1 LLSSF
6 FYLGPADAGLL
17 QAQHEPWLVLLSV
30 LVAMLASAMAL
41 QLAGIARRSSQ
52 LGLARIALGTG
63 ALSLGAGVWAMHFIG
78 MLAFQLCTTVR
89 YSPAITIGS
98 MLPSLGASYVALWV
112 LSRRQVQRRQLWLGG
127 GLVGAGIGLMH
138 YGGMAALQMAPVLR
152 YDPVWFAASLVVAV
166 ALAVLALWIRFE
178 LARRRWLSAGQAIAL
193 GGVVM
198 GLAISGMHY
207 TAMAAARFVG
217 QDEPGFV
224 ADLGRNSSLA
234 LTIALITLLIC
245 AMTAAVNAA
254 LRYRQVY
261 RHLARSQARLQAI
274 LSTAAD
280 GVISMNPQGEI
291 LALNPAAEQIFGAP
305 ATQLTGR
312 SINLLLPDLRG
323 DGDPA
328 EGRAHP
334 GLVPGVRELT
344 AQRLDGRQLPIRL
357 ALGQAPDAEE
367 SLWVAF
373 VTDLTERQRIENAL
387 AESEHQHRSLIANI
401 PGVTFRCVYRRDQG
415 WGDLVFISDAAEFL
429 TGWPVRAFTA
439 GEVQLEALIH
449 PADRERVQRLRQRS
463 LADTGACALEY
474 RLLSRSGV
482 EHWVSETSAAVR
494 DAQRRQRWVDGILM
508 DITEAKLRNAD
519 FESVVQAINR
529 ALVVIEFDLDGCIL
543 NVSDKFLQLVGYEA
557 HELIGQHHRLLCLPE
572 EVAGADYQAHWQ
584 ALRRGEFRTG
594 EYHRL
599 GKHGKDIWIH
609 ATYNPILDADGAPR
623 RIIKFVN
630 DLSERHAMELDLR
643 LAKDKAE
650 QAAASKSTF
659 LANMSHEIRTPM
671 NAIIG
676 FTEVVLES
684 ELSEAQRQHLNTINR
699 SARSLLSLLNDI
711 LDTAKM
717 EHGSVV
723 LEPRDFSLRDL
734 CRDLLATLHLG
745 AAAKGLGLSL
755 DYPDELPEFF
765 LGDALRL
772 QQVLLNLLGNAIKFT
787 EQGQVRLVVRY
798 PDAPQTQPQ
807 PQPQTLRVDV
817 IDTGIGIPAD
827 RLERI
832 FDPFSQAD
840 ATMTR
845 RFGGTGLGTTIAR
858 QLVQLMGGD
867 ISVSSTLGQGSTF
880 TVQVP
885 LPLGQPP
892 AQPADAAA
900 GLSLPPLRIL
910 VADDVA
916 QNLELLTLRLGRLGH
931 QLATASDGE
940 QALVLAQSQA
950 FDVILMDVQMPLLD
964 GLAATRRLR
973 QWERQTGRPAV
984 PVVALTASVLEE
996 DRRATQDAGMNGFAV
1011 KPVELPRLLAEIARV
1026 TGLAPDGASAM
1037 PATAEIAHAAPAQP
1051 EGVDWARGAELWGD
1065 VNTLQTRIRQ
1075 FLTEALQGL
1084 PLAGPPGDTTAQRA
1098 TAHRLQGAAA
1108 NLALPRVQALA
1119 AELEQGATAQAQ
1131 AQHQP
1136 ESQAQVEALVEAQWA
1151 VLRAEMQA
1159 LLDRLPATAATH
1171 PSAPVAPALQ
1181 AADLHT
1187 LQQHLQ
1193 RGELAEEALRRVC
1206 AALNADSREALQ
1218 VAVDNFDFDRAQ
1230 GLIEALLQQL
1240 PLSDDGAQP

>member
-1 LLSSF
+1 MLSSF
-6 FYLGPADAGLL
+6 FYVGSADAGLL
-17 QAQHEPWLVLLSV
+17 QGQHEPWLVLLSV
-30 LVAMLASAMAL
+30 LVAMLSSAMAL

-89 YSPAITIGS
+89 YAPAITIGS

-112 LSRRQVQRRQLWLGG
+112 LSRRQVRRGQLVLGG
-127 GLVGAGIGLMH
+127 ALVGAGIGLMH

-152 YDPVWFAASLVVAV
+152 YDPVWFAASLGVAV
-166 ALAVLALWIRFE
+166 GLAVLALWIRFE
-178 LARRRWLSAGQAIAL
+178 LARRRRLTPGQAIAL
-193 GGVVM
+193 GGMVM

-224 ADLGRNSSLA
+224 ADLGKSSSLA

-274 LSTAAD
+274 LNTAAD
-280 GVISMNPQGEI
+280 GVISMNPQGLI
-291 LALNPAAEQIFGAP
+291 LALNPAAEQLFGAP
-305 ATQLTGR
+305 ATELTGR

-323 DGDPA
+323 DGDHL
-328 EGRAHP
+328 EGQPHP
-334 GLVPGVRELT
+334 GLMPGVRELT
-344 AQRLDGRQLPIRL
+344 AQRADGRLLPIRL
-357 ALGQAPDAEE
+357 ALGQAADADE

-373 VTDLTERQRIENAL
+373 VTDLSERQRIENAL

-401 PGVTFRCVYRRDQG
+401 PGVTFRCAYRRERG
-415 WGDLVFISDAAEFL
+415 WGELVFISDAADVL
-429 TGWPVRAFTA
+429 TGWPATAFTA

-449 PADRERVQRLRQRS
+449 PIDRERVQRQRQQA
-463 LADTGACALEY
+463 LAETGACALEY
-474 RLLSRSGV
+474 RLLSRGGT

-529 ALVVIEFDLDGCIL
+529 ALVVIEFDLEGRIL
-543 NVSDKFLQLVGYEA
+543 NASDKFLQLAGYA
-557 HELIGQHHRLLCLPE
+557 PDELIGQHHRLLCLPE
-572 EVAGADYQAHWQ
+572 EVAGQAYAEHWQ
-584 ALRRGEFRTG
+584 ALRRGEFRSG

-650 QAAASKSTF
+650 HAAASKSTF

-684 ELSEAQRQHLNTINR
+684 QLSETQRQHLNTINR

-723 LEPRDFSLRDL
+723 LEPRDFSLREL
-734 CRDLLATLHLG
+734 CRDLLATLRLG
-745 AAAKGLGLSL
+745 AAAKGLGLGL
-755 DYPDELPEFF
+755 EYPDELPEFF
-765 LGDALRL
+765 VGDALRL

-787 EQGQVRLVVRY
+787 ERGQVRLVVHY
-798 PDAPQTQPQ
+798 LSPT
-807 PQPQTLRVDV
+807 QTLQVQV
-817 IDTGIGIPAD
+817 CDTGIGIPAD

-840 ATMTR
+840 ASMTR

-880 TVQVP
+880 SVQVP
-885 LPLGQPP
+885 LPLGQAP
-892 AQPADAAA
+892 APTSDAAD
-900 GLSLPPLRIL
+900 GLDLPPLRIL
-910 VADDVA
+910 VADDVP
-916 QNLELLTLRLGRLGH
+916 QNLELLSLRLGRLGH

-940 QALVLAQSQA
+940 QALALAQNQS
-950 FDVILMDVQMPLLD
+950 FDVILMDVQMPVLD
-964 GLAATRRLR
+964 GLSATRRLR
-973 QWERQTGRPAV
+973 QWERQSARPPV

-996 DRRATQDAGMNGFAV
+996 DRRATLDAGMNGFAV

-1026 TGLAPDGASAM
+1026 TGLAINPQAAAAEPASG
-1037 PATAEIAHAAPAQP
+1037 PQAAAGQA
-1051 EGVDWARGAELWGD
+1051 EGVDWTRGAELWGD
-1065 VNTLQTRIRQ
+1065 VQTLQTRIRQ
-1075 FLTEALQGL
+1075 FLTEALRGL
-1084 PLAGPPGDTTAQRA
+1084 PPDTPLGDEPAQRA

-1119 AELEQGATAQAQ
+1119 ADLEQGALARPQ
-1131 AQHQP
+1131 
-1136 ESQAQVEALVEAQWA
+1136 AQWA
-1151 VLRAEMQA
+1151 ALRAEMQA
-1159 LLDRLPATAATH
+1159 LLDRLPAAPLAAVEAQAHLLLQPEDLRT
-1171 PSAPVAPALQ
+1171 LQ
-1181 AADLHT
+1181 A
-1187 LQQHLQ
+1187 HLQ
-1193 RGELAEEALRRVC
+1193 RGELAEDALQRVY
-1206 AALNADSREALQ
+1206 AAVDADRREALQ
-1218 VAVDNFDFDRAQ
+1218 AAVDSFDFDQALRQ
-1230 GLIEALLQQL
+1230 VDALLKHL
-1240 PLSDDGAQP
+1240 TPSEPGAPT

>member
-1 LLSSF
+1 MLSSF
-6 FYLGPADAGLL
+6 FYFGPADAGIL
-17 QAQHEPWLVLLSV
+17 QGQHEPWLVLLSV
-30 LVAMLASAMAL
+30 LVAMLASSMAL

-63 ALSLGAGVWAMHFIG
+63 AMSLGAGVWAMHFIG

-112 LSRRQVQRRQLWLGG
+112 LSRRQVQRGQL
-127 GLVGAGIGLMH
+127 LVGGALVGVGIGLMH
-138 YGGMAALQMAPVLR
+138 YGGMAALEMAPVLR
-152 YDPVWFAASLVVAV
+152 YDPRWFAASLVVAV

-178 LARRRWLSAGQAIAL
+178 LARRRWLTPGQAITL
-193 GGVVM
+193 GGGVM

-217 QDEPGFV
+217 QEEPGFV
-224 ADLGRNSSLA
+224 ADPGRNSSLA

-274 LSTAAD
+274 LNTAAD
-280 GVISMNPQGEI
+280 GVISMNPQGVI
-291 LALNPAAEQIFGAP
+291 LAVNPAAEQIFGAP
-305 ATQLTGR
+305 AAQLAGR
-312 SINLLLPDLRG
+312 SIQLLLPDLRG

-328 EGRAHP
+328 EGPTHP
-334 GLVPGVRELT
+334 GLVAGVRELT
-344 AQRLDGRQLPIRL
+344 AQRLDGRLLPIRL
-357 ALGQAPDAEE
+357 ALGQAADAEE

-401 PGVTFRCVYRRDQG
+401 PGVTFRCAYRRDKG
-415 WGDLVFISDAAEFL
+415 WGELVFISDAAEPL
-429 TGWPVRAFTA
+429 TGWPVTAFTA
-439 GEVQLEALIH
+439 GEVQLDALIH
-449 PADRERVQRLRQRS
+449 PADRERVQRQRQQA
-463 LADTGACALEY
+463 LAETGACALEY
-474 RLLSRSGV
+474 RVLSRSGV

-508 DITEAKLRNAD
+508 DITDAKLRNAD

-529 ALVVIEFDLDGCIL
+529 ALVVIEFDLDGRIL
-543 NVSDKFLQLVGYEA
+543 SASDKFLQLVGYES

-572 EVAGADYQAHWQ
+572 EVVSDDYRAHWQ
-584 ALRRGEFRTG
+584 ALRQGEFRSG
-594 EYHRL
+594 EYHRV

-609 ATYNPILDADGAPR
+609 ATYNPILDAEGAPR

-684 ELSEAQRQHLNTINR
+684 QLSEAQRQHLNTINR
-699 SARSLLSLLNDI
+699 SARSLLGLLNDI

-723 LEPRDFSLRDL
+723 LEPRDFSLREL
-734 CRDLLATLHLG
+734 CRDLLATLRLG
-745 AAAKGLGLSL
+745 AATKGLDLAL
-755 DYPDELPEFF
+755 DYPEELPEFF

-787 EQGQVRLVVRY
+787 EQGQVRLVVRH
-798 PDAPQTQPQ
+798 PG
-807 PQPQTLRVDV
+807 QTLRVDV
-817 IDTGIGIPAD
+817 VDTGIGIPAD

-840 ATMTR
+840 ASMTR

-858 QLVQLMGGD
+858 QLVQLMGGE
-867 ISVSSTLGQGSTF
+867 ISVSSALGQGSTF
-880 TVQVP
+880 SVQVP
-885 LPLGQPP
+885 LPLGRPP
-892 AQPADAAA
+892 AQAA
-900 GLSLPPLRIL
+900 GAPAGLNLPPLRIL

-931 QLATASDGE
+931 QLTTASDGE
-940 QALVLAQSQA
+940 QALALAQSQS

-973 QWERQTGRPAV
+973 QWERQAGRPTV

-996 DRRATQDAGMNGFAV
+996 DRRATQEAGMNGFVV
-1011 KPVELPRLLAEIARV
+1011 KPVELSRLLAEIARV
-1026 TGLAPDGASAM
+1026 TGLVQAASWQVPTSSDGGSNAD
-1037 PATAEIAHAAPAQP
+1037 PHLT
-1051 EGVDWARGAELWGD
+1051 EGVDWVRGAAMWGD
-1065 VNTLQTRIRQ
+1065 VQTLQTRIRQ

-1084 PLAGPPGDTTAQRA
+1084 PPEGSPGDEPAQRA
-1098 TAHRLQGAAA
+1098 TAHRLHGAAA
-1108 NLALPRVQALA
+1108 NLALPRVQAMA
-1119 AELEQGATAQAQ
+1119 AELEQGVAV
-1131 AQHQP
+1131 QP
-1136 ESQAQVEALVEAQWA
+1136 HAQWA
-1151 VLRAEMQA
+1151 ALRTEMLA
-1159 LLDRLPATAATH
+1159 LLDRLPQAPVTAAASEPAATVLNADDLH
-1171 PSAPVAPALQ
+1171 ALQ
-1181 AADLHT
+1181 
-1187 LQQHLQ
+1187 QNLQ
-1193 RGELAEEALRRVC
+1193 RGELAEEALQRVC
-1206 AALNADSREALQ
+1206 AAVSADTREALQ
-1218 VAVDNFDFDRAQ
+1218 TAVDSFDFDRAL
-1230 GLIEALLQQL
+1230 GLVKALLQQT
-1240 PLSDDGAQP
+1240 PSEPGAQP

>member
-1 LLSSF
+1 
-6 FYLGPADAGLL
+6 
-17 QAQHEPWLVLLSV
+17 V
-30 LVAMLASAMAL
+30 
-41 QLAGIARRSSQ
+41 
-52 LGLARIALGTG
+52 
-63 ALSLGAGVWAMHFIG
+63 GV
-78 MLAFQLCTTVR
+78 
-89 YSPAITIGS
+89 
-98 MLPSLGASYVALWV
+98 
-112 LSRRQVQRRQLWLGG
+112 
-127 GLVGAGIGLMH
+127 GIGLMH
-138 YGGMAALQMAPVLR
+138 YGGMAALEMAPVLR
-152 YDPVWFAASLVVAV
+152 YDPLWFGASLVVAV
-166 ALAVLALWIRFE
+166 GLAVLALWIRFE
-178 LARRRWLSAGQAIAL
+178 LARRRWLTAGQAIAL

-274 LSTAAD
+274 LNTAAD
-280 GVISMNPQGEI
+280 GVINMNLQGVI
-291 LALNPAAEQIFGAP
+291 LGLNPAAEQIFGAP
-305 ATQLTGR
+305 AAQLTGR

-323 DGDPA
+323 DGDQA
-328 EGRAHP
+328 EGQTHP

-357 ALGQAPDAEE
+357 ALGQAADAEE

-401 PGVTFRCVYRRDQG
+401 PGVTFRCAYRRDRG
-415 WGDLVFISDAAEFL
+415 WGELVFISDAAESL
-429 TGWPVRAFTA
+429 TGWPVTAFTA
-439 GEVQLEALIH
+439 GEVSLEALIH
-449 PADRERVQRLRQRS
+449 PADRERVQRLRQQA

-474 RLLSRSGV
+474 RVLSRSGV

-529 ALVVIEFDLDGCIL
+529 ALVVIEFDLDGRIL
-543 NVSDKFLQLVGYEA
+543 NASDKFLQLVGYES
-557 HELIGQHHRLLCLPE
+557 HELVGQFHRLLCLPE
-572 EVAGADYQAHWQ
+572 EVAGTDYQAHWQ
-584 ALRRGEFRTG
+584 ALRQGEFRSG

-609 ATYNPILDADGAPR
+609 ATYSPILDADGAPR

-699 SARSLLSLLNDI
+699 SARSLLGLLNDI

-723 LEPRDFSLRDL
+723 LEPRDFSLREL
-734 CRDLLATLHLG
+734 CRDLLATLRLG
-745 AAAKGLGLSL
+745 AAAKGLGLAL

-787 EQGQVRLVVRY
+787 EQGQVRLAVRY
-798 PDAPQTQPQ
+798 QG
-807 PQPQTLRVDV
+807 QTLRVDV
-817 IDTGIGIPAD
+817 VDTGIGIPAD

-840 ATMTR
+840 ASMTR

-858 QLVQLMGGD
+858 QLVQLMGGE
-867 ISVSSTLGQGSTF
+867 ISVSSTLGRGSTF
-880 TVQVP
+880 SVQVP

-892 AQPADAAA
+892 AQLADTAG

-940 QALVLAQSQA
+940 QALALAQSQA

-964 GLAATRRLR
+964 GLGATRRLR
-973 QWERQTGRPAV
+973 QWERQTGRPPV

-1026 TGLAPDGASAM
+1026 TGLAH
-1037 PATAEIAHAAPAQP
+1037 PAPLAGRDAVAAPQGLAHAAPGQP
-1051 EGVDWARGAELWGD
+1051 EGVDWARGAEMWGD
-1065 VNTLQTRIRQ
+1065 VQTLQTRIRQ

-1084 PLAGPPGDTTAQRA
+1084 PPEGLPGDEPAQRA
-1098 TAHRLQGAAA
+1098 TAHRLHGAAA

-1119 AELEQGATAQAQ
+1119 AELEQGAPAQPQ
-1131 AQHQP
+1131 A
-1136 ESQAQVEALVEAQWA
+1136 LAQWA
-1151 VLRAEMQA
+1151 ALRSEMQA
-1159 LLDRLPATAATH
+1159 LLDRLPQAPAAAATIKPATALH
-1171 PSAPVAPALQ
+1171 PD
-1181 AADLHT
+1181 DLRT

-1193 RGELAEEALRRVC
+1193 RGELAEDALQRVC
-1206 AALNADSREALQ
+1206 AAVSADTREALQ
-1218 VAVDNFDFDRAQ
+1218 AAVDSFDFDRAQ
-1230 GLIEALLQQL
+1230 GLVDALLQQQ
-1240 PLSDDGAQP
+1240 PLSEPGAQP

>member
-1 LLSSF
+1 MLSSF
-6 FYLGPADAGLL
+6 FYLGPADAGIL
-17 QAQHEPWLVLLSV
+17 QGQHEPWLVLLSV

-112 LSRRQVQRRQLWLGG
+112 LSRRQVQRGQLLLGG
-127 GLVGAGIGLMH
+127 ALVGVGIGLMH
-138 YGGMAALQMAPVLR
+138 YGGMAALEMAPVLR
-152 YDPVWFAASLVVAV
+152 YDPLWFAASLGVAV

-178 LARRRWLSAGQAIAL
+178 LARRRRLTAGQAVAL
-193 GGVVM
+193 GGMVM

-217 QDEPGFV
+217 QEEPGFV

-280 GVISMNPQGEI
+280 GVISMNPQGVI

-305 ATQLTGR
+305 AAQLTGR
-312 SINLLLPDLRG
+312 SIKLLLPDLHG
-323 DGDPA
+323 DGDQA
-328 EGRAHP
+328 EGQTHP

-344 AQRLDGRQLPIRL
+344 AQRLDGRLLPIRL
-357 ALGQAPDAEE
+357 ALGQAADAEE

-401 PGVTFRCVYRRDQG
+401 PGVTFRCAYRRDKG
-415 WGDLVFISDAAEFL
+415 WGELVFISDAAEGV
-429 TGWPVRAFTA
+429 TGWPVTAFTA
-439 GEVQLEALIH
+439 GEVTLESLIH
-449 PADRERVQRLRQRS
+449 PADRERVQRLRQQA
-463 LADTGACALEY
+463 LAGTGACALEY
-474 RLLSRSGV
+474 RVLSRGGA

-494 DAQRRQRWVDGILM
+494 DAQGRQRWVDGILM

-529 ALVVIEFDLDGCIL
+529 ALVVIEFDLDGRIL
-543 NVSDKFLQLVGYEA
+543 SASDKFLQLVGYES

-572 EVAGADYQAHWQ
+572 EVDSTEYQAHWQ
-584 ALRRGEFRTG
+584 ALRRGEFRSG

-599 GKHGKDIWIH
+599 GKHRKDIWIH

-699 SARSLLSLLNDI
+699 SARSLLGLLNDI

-723 LEPRDFSLRDL
+723 LEPRDFSLREL
-734 CRDLLATLHLG
+734 CRDLLATLRLG
-745 AAAKGLGLSL
+745 AAAKGLGLAL

-787 EQGQVRLVVRY
+787 EQGQVRLVVRH
-798 PDAPQTQPQ
+798 QG
-807 PQPQTLRVDV
+807 QTLRVDV
-817 IDTGIGIPAD
+817 VDTGIGIPAD

-840 ATMTR
+840 ASMTR

-858 QLVQLMGGD
+858 QLVQLMGGE
-867 ISVSSTLGQGSTF
+867 ISVSSALGQGSTF

-892 AQPADAAA
+892 AQAADAADAAA

-940 QALVLAQSQA
+940 QALALAQSQA

-973 QWERQTGRPAV
+973 QWERQTGRPPV

-1026 TGLAPDGASAM
+1026 TGLV
-1037 PATAEIAHAAPAQP
+1037 HAASLEGGPSSNGGTDASP
-1051 EGVDWARGAELWGD
+1051 DRNEGVDWVRGAEMWGD
-1065 VNTLQTRIRQ
+1065 VQTLQTRIRQ

-1084 PLAGPPGDTTAQRA
+1084 PPEGPPGDEPAQRA
-1098 TAHRLQGAAA
+1098 TAHRLHGAAA
-1108 NLALPRVQALA
+1108 NLALPRLQALA
-1119 AELEQGATAQAQ
+1119 AELEQGVAAQPHA
-1131 AQHQP
+1131 H
-1136 ESQAQVEALVEAQWA
+1136 WA
-1151 VLRAEMQA
+1151 ALRAEMQA
-1159 LLDRLPATAATH
+1159 LLDRLPQASVTAAASQPAATA
-1171 PSAPVAPALQ
+1171 LK
-1181 AADLHT
+1181 ADDLRT

-1193 RGELAEEALRRVC
+1193 RGELAEETLRRVC
-1206 AALNADSREALQ
+1206 AAVSADTCEALQ
-1218 VAVDNFDFDRAQ
+1218 AAVDSFDFDRAL
-1230 GLIEALLQQL
+1230 GLVEALLQQQ
-1240 PLSDDGAQP
+1240 PLSEPGAQP